1 MKKEFINEYI
11 LDEEKFLEFQEAFN
25 KTNDNYIN
33 VFVSLLVINICSVF
47 VFTDKVSLYISIFIL
62 LFLLLINIINKNK
75 RVYKRLLLENN
86 NKEIKN
92 KIVLN
97 NKEII
102 GKGKNNK
109 NIDKYQYED
118 IKKIIET
125 DNLLILKLNY
135 NFGII
140 IDKNNIQGGT
150 KEELISCIKEK
161 NKNIKIL
168 DKNYIEKINIFNMV
182 YVTIISVIIV
192 YLIAKLLN

>member
-33 VFVSLLVINICSVF
+33 VFISLLVINICSIF

-92 KIVLN
+92 KLVLN

-135 NFGII
+135 GII

-161 NKNIKIL
+161 NKSIKIL
-168 DKNYIEKINIFNMV
+168 DKNYFEKINIFNMV
-182 YVTIISVIIV
+182 YVTIISIIIV

>member
-25 KTNDNYIN
+25 KINDNYIN
-33 VFVSLLVINICSVF
+33 VFISLLVINICSIF

-92 KIVLN
+92 KLVLN

-109 NIDKYQYED
+109 NKDKYQYED

>member
-33 VFVSLLVINICSVF
+33 VFISLLVINICSIF

-92 KIVLN
+92 KLVLN

-102 GKGKNNK
+102 GKVKNNK

-161 NKNIKIL
+161 NKSIKIL
-168 DKNYIEKINIFNMV
+168 DKNYFEKINIFNMV
-182 YVTIISVIIV
+182 YVTIISIIIV

>member
-118 IKKIIET
+118 IKKIIEK

>member
-33 VFVSLLVINICSVF
+33 VFISLLVINTCSIF

-92 KIVLN
+92 KLVLN

-109 NIDKYQYED
+109 NKDKYQYED

-140 IDKNNIQGGT
+140 IDKNNIEGGT